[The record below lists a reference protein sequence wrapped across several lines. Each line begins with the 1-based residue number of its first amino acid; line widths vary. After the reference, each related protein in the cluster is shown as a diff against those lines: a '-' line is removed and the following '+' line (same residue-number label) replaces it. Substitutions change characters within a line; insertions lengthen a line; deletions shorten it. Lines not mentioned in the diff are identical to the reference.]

1 MGVIPWERREERE
14 ESSEGRIPKEQ
25 QPLHPAAPVLVGT
38 AAPMMGSGSV
48 LWEWT
53 VWNPQGRARLRILLP
68 CPVHI

>member
-14 ESSEGRIPKEQ
+14 EGSEGRIPKEQ

-53 VWNPQGRARLRILLP
+53 VWNPQGRARLRI
-68 CPVHI
+68 

>member
-14 ESSEGRIPKEQ
+14 EGSEEGFPKSSNPCILQ
-25 QPLHPAAPVLVGT
+25 PVLVGI

-53 VWNPQGRARLRILLP
+53 VWNLQGRARLRILLP